1 LLLAVEVRVLVHT
14 LEEWEAERLLGT
26 VIVCLQ
32 LVLLAKVET
41 APVGS
46 VVVVAIWA
54 VEVV

>member
-1 LLLAVEVRVLVHT
+1 MRVLVHT

-32 LVLLAKVET
+32 LVLLDKEEA
-41 APVGS
+41 APVGL
-46 VVVVAIWA
+46 VVVAGIWA